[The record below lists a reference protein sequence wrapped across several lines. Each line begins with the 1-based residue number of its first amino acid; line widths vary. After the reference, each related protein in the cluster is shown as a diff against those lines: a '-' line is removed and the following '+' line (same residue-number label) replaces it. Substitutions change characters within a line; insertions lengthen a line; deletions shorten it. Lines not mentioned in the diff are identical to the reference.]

1 MNASN
6 NQTWTEEPSHCW
18 RGLWVQT
25 IGSYFFVFWHRTET
39 LIQSKENNHVLV
51 AEYVHDNY
59 IVCLQEVYAYLHTQ
73 FSGSNRLLR
82 LDGMYYEAMDQ

>member
-1 MNASN
+1 MS
-6 NQTWTEEPSHCW
+6 TD
-18 RGLWVQT
+18 
-25 IGSYFFVFWHRTET
+25 HRLIFLCLLTLTET
-39 LIQSKENNHVLV
+39 LIRSKENNHVLV